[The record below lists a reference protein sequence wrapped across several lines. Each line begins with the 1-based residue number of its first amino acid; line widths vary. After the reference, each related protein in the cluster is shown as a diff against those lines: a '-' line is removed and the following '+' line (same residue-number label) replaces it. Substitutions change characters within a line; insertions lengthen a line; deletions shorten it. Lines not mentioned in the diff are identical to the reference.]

1 MIAFLKGTLQQKKE
15 DRAVIEVGGVGFEV
29 TIPLSTY
36 SSLPGT
42 GESVMLYT
50 VFILREEECRLFG
63 FAAPE
68 DRELFNIL
76 VRVPGIGLK
85 MAVDILST
93 FTPDRFAAAIGA
105 GDHVSLC
112 RVPGIGKKRA
122 ERLIFDLKSNESLA
136 ALRRSVAVPTEP
148 RTPTP
153 VAENVTEEAVEA
165 LISLGCKPTVAH
177 QAVSEAVRILGAEST
192 VEELIK
198 EALKHR

>member
-1 MIAFLKGTLQQKKE
+1 MIAFLKGILREKRE
-15 DRAVIEVGGVGFEV
+15 DRAVIEVSGVGFEV
-29 TIPLSTY
+29 TIPVSTY
-36 SSLPGT
+36 SQLPAT

-50 VFILREEECRLFG
+50 VFVLREDECRLFG
-63 FAAPE
+63 FSAPE

-93 FTPDRFAAAIGA
+93 FTPERFATAVGG

-122 ERLIFDLKSNESLA
+122 ERLIFDLKSNEALMVLRKSIVVQPEPETTAPPA
-136 ALRRSVAVPTEP
+136 AS
-148 RTPTP
+148 
-153 VAENVTEEAVEA
+153 VTEEAVEA
-165 LISLGCKPTVAH
+165 LIALGCKPTVAH
-177 QAVSEAVRILGAEST
+177 QAVSEAGRILGT
-192 VEELIK
+192 DTGVEGLIK